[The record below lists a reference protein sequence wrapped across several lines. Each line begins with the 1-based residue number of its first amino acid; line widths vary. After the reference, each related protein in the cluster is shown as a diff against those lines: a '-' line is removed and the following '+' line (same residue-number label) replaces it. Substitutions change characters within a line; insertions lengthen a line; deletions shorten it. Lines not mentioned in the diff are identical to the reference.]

1 MSCLMRSLFGV
12 LYWLIIWADVR
23 RKHPQVVRGRLVVV
37 VVGGKV
43 ASEQGD
49 GGSGR
54 DRFG

>member
-1 MSCLMRSLFGV
+1 MRSLFGE

-23 RKHPQVVRGRLVVV
+23 KKHPQVVRGRLVVV
-37 VVGGKV
+37 VVGDKV